1 MVGQD
6 ENRHVV
12 GRILAP
18 PAGPGLVPWPV
29 AAAEHLAAHDVG
41 ADIRDE
47 VTDHVR
53 IDAMRAAGLP
63 ILLAPTGGFEYPLV
77 QAQTIFADRV
87 LEALVREPYRR
98 KWSAPIGFSRLWFG
112 PAT

>member
-6 ENRHVV
+6 ENGHVI

-18 PAGPGLVPWPV
+18 PAGPRLIPWPV

-41 ADIRDE
+41 ADIREE

-63 ILLAPTGGFEYPLV
+63 LQLPPAGGWEDPLV
-77 QAQTIFADRV
+77 QAQTIFADGV
-87 LEALVREPYRR
+87 LQALVWPSDEAGERDRDLAR
-98 KWSAPIGFSRLWFG
+98 D
-112 PAT
+112 